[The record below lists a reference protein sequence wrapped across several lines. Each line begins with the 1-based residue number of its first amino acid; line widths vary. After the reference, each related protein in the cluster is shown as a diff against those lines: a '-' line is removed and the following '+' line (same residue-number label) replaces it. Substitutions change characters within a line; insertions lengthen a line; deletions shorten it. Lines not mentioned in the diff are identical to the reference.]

1 MLKPMTARAAMLGFF
16 LLTVFAAPAAAQPG
30 PEGMTE
36 QGKKEFVQGHF
47 DAMYEKAANRASEIL
62 ESGRDVKAFAVVVTL
77 DQKVRLVQL
86 APEQLSQ
93 MPAPTALEIMR
104 RSLRTAVE
112 EKGTIGG
119 VTVVYTADNPNQNA
133 RARKVLVVEMEHV
146 FGAHLAQLIPY
157 TMDDGN
163 AMFGEAVVANIEPT
177 ILKINREKEVE
188 GNPSAESSDQ

>member
-1 MLKPMTARAAMLGFF
+1 MLKRITANAAMLGFVLLF
-16 LLTVFAAPAAAQPG
+16 LIVGPANAQPG

-36 QGKKEFVQGHF
+36 AGKKEFVQGHF
-47 DAMYEKAANRASEIL
+47 DAMYKRAASRASEIL

-133 RARKVLVVEMEHV
+133 KASKVLVLEMEHV
-146 FGAHLAQLIPY
+146 FGAHLAQLVPY
-157 TMDDGN
+157 TMEGGN
-163 AMFGEAVVANIEPT
+163 AMFGQAVVASIEPT
-177 ILKINREKEVE
+177 ILKINREE
-188 GNPSAESSDQ
+188 GSTDPSAGSADQ

>member
-1 MLKPMTARAAMLGFF
+1 MLKKINAHAVWLVF
-16 LLTVFAAPAAAQPG
+16 LLLGAGAAPAYSQSG

-104 RSLRTAVE
+104 RSLRRAVE

-119 VTVVYTADNPNQNA
+119 VTLVYTADNPNQNA
-133 RARKVLVVEMEHV
+133 KASKVLVVEMEHV

-157 TMDDGN
+157 TMDSGN

-177 ILKINREKEVE
+177 ILKINRDKEE
-188 GNPSAESSDQ
+188 GNPSAKPSDQ

>member
-1 MLKPMTARAAMLGFF
+1 MLKRINAKAAMLGF
-16 LLTVFAAPAAAQPG
+16 LLMCVFAGPAAAQSG

-36 QGKKEFVQGHF
+36 AGKKEFVQEHF
-47 DAMYEKAANRASEIL
+47 DAMYKRGAERASEIL

-133 RARKVLVVEMEHV
+133 KAKKVLVVEMEHV
-146 FGAHLAQLIPY
+146 FGAHLAQLVPY
-157 TMDDGN
+157 TMDEGN
-163 AMFGEAVVANIEPT
+163 AMFGEAVVADIEPT
-177 ILKINREKEVE
+177 ILKINREE
-188 GNPSAESSDQ
+188 GGDPSGESSDQ